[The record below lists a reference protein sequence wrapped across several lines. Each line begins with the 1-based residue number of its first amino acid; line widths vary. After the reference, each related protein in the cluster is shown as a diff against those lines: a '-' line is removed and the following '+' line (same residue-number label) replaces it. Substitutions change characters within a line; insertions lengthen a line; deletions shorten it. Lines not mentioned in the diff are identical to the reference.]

1 MTSLDPKSRGEPQVE
16 SAQLLKLAIDL
27 VPLLA
32 FFATFM
38 TLGIRWATGVLMVA
52 SVISMAVSKFVL
64 GKVSP
69 TLLVSST
76 LVLGFGALT
85 LFFDDPRFIKVK
97 PTIVYLL
104 FAGVL
109 FGGWF
114 AGRPMLQLMLGEAL
128 KLTGEGWSKLSIRWG
143 VFFIIMAALNE
154 IVWRNFSE
162 TAWASFKVF
171 GFLPLTLLFFASQY
185 SFIERHRS
193 GADTTDKT
201 AG

>member
-1 MTSLDPKSRGEPQVE
+1 MVSPDPNSRGEPQVG
-16 SAQLLKLAIDL
+16 SSQLLKLAIDL
-27 VPLLA
+27 VPLLV
-32 FFATFM
+32 FFAAYM

-52 SVISMAVSKFVL
+52 SLISMTVSKFAL

-76 LVLGFGALT
+76 LVLGFGALA
-85 LFFDDPRFIKVK
+85 LLFDDSRFIKVK

-104 FAGVL
+104 FAGTL

-143 VFFIIMAALNE
+143 VFFVAMAALNE

-185 SFIERHRS
+185 SFIERHRL